1 MNRRTLSIVLSYLMA
16 ATCGA
21 ALTSVLLLATMV
33 TQQVPASSAPAGSPA
48 AIECWKQVSEV
59 EAAPAESTTA
69 VVQVTGRRMTAAEKA
84 EFDAHPQS

>member
-33 TQQVPASSAPAGSPA
+33 TQQVPASSAHAGSSA
-48 AIECWKQVSEV
+48 AIECWKQVGELES
-59 EAAPAESTTA
+59 APAESGTA
-69 VVQVTGRRMTAAEKA
+69 VVHVTGRRMTAAEKA
-84 EFDAHPQS
+84 EFDAQPQS